1 MLSAIV
7 VNKPHVETGEMELGA
22 LKGFIGAAEA
32 LGYVV
37 TDKRAF
43 LQEQQ
48 AKVFA
53 WAQGKS

>member
-1 MLSAIV
+1 MTNSE
-7 VNKPHVETGEMELGA
+7 PGA
-22 LKGFIGAAEA
+22 LKGFIGTAEA

-37 TDKRAF
+37 TDKQAF

-53 WAQGKS
+53 CSQGKSRRDGVPETEKPT